1 MFNKISYKY
10 NLSVNSTMSHFISK
24 WSVASVFNEWGL
36 GRFEDGYDYGRGAM
50 RICQTYGRVSRV
62 ADCIKELGYQVDIT
76 QSLSTGVF
84 VIIGIFKTEYDGT
97 LTYYYGED
105 KSKQIYDIYHG
116 GTFRSLR
123 DGSFDA
129 EKLPLSG
136 TRSIHQKL
144 LESYTH
150 YLALCRIYG
159 DFQKYIQNIR
169 TFGRELPQQTIKNLI
184 DNGAH
189 NNRLSDKNQYNQE
202 GVSTIGNTLPNDI
215 VEALR
220 DFRSEMP
227 SFTTEPDYEFYIP
240 DSMIETK
247 ACPVSED
254 TMDMLSQ
261 DYSLD
266 LNSTTCAGMQKQDNE
281 MSCDSSSSDSD
292 DE

>member
-1 MFNKISYKY
+1 
-10 NLSVNSTMSHFISK
+10 MSHFISK
-24 WSVASVFNEWGL
+24 WSVASVFNEWGI

-50 RICQTYGRVSRV
+50 RICQTYGRVSQV
-62 ADCIKELGYQVDIT
+62 ADRINELGYQVDIT
-76 QSLSTGVF
+76 QTLSTGVF
-84 VIIGIFKTEYDGT
+84 VIIGIFKTEYDGSR
-97 LTYYYGED
+97 TYYYGAD
-105 KSKQIYDIYHG
+105 KSKQLLAIYPG
-116 GTFRSLR
+116 GTIRSLR

-136 TRSIHQKL
+136 TRTIHKKL
-144 LESYTH
+144 LQSYTH
-150 YLALCRIYG
+150 HLALCRIYG
-159 DFQKYIQNIR
+159 DFQKYIQNIQ

-189 NNRLSDKNQYNQE
+189 NNRMSDKNQYNQE

-240 DSMIETK
+240 DSMIETM

-254 TMDMLSQ
+254 NIHMLSQ
-261 DYSLD
+261 GYSLD
-266 LNSTTCAGMQKQDNE
+266 LNSTTCAAVQKQDNG
-281 MSCDSSSSDSD
+281 MCCYSSSSDSD
-292 DE
+292 DD